1 MKNVT
6 VVGAGFGGLSAA
18 ALLAKEGFKVTVLEK
33 NAEPGGRS
41 SIYSE
46 NGFHFDMGPS
56 WYLMPDIYE
65 KFYLEFGKKVEDFFK
80 LEKLDPSYRIFIY
93 EDEFFDLRA
102 DLEKNYQLF
111 DSFEPHGGDKL
122 REYLESSKE
131 LYEFS
136 IEEMLYKDYKSVL
149 DLLNGKLLIKSY
161 KLHLWENLEDYI
173 NKQFASEEARK
184 ILKYAIGFLG
194 GAPKNTPS
202 FYHLVSHADLAMG
215 VWYPQGGMRKVVQ
228 SLYELA
234 QSYGVEFKFNEPVEK
249 INIHE
254 NMVNKVDTTE
264 DSYEPDLVIVTA
276 DYPHAELDLINP
288 NNQTYNQK
296 YWEERVISPSAMVIY
311 LGVDFKVDKLLHHN
325 LFLNK
330 DWETGFD
337 YIFDPK
343 KAEWPKHP
351 SYYVNVPSKTDRTAA
366 PEGSDTIYILI
377 PLAPGMEDNSD
388 LRENLFNNIL
398 DDLESKIG
406 VNIREHVVVK
416 KLFAINDFKER
427 YNAYKG
433 TAFGLTHTL
442 RQTALWRPAHQS
454 KKAKNLYYSGQY
466 THPGIGVPMVMVSS
480 QIIAREI
487 IGKYGNN
494 EMKNKKK
501 NSKN

>member
-1 MKNVT
+1 MKTIT

-18 ALLAKEGFKVTVLEK
+18 SLLAKEGFKVIVLEK
-33 NAEPGGRS
+33 NEGPGGRS
-41 SIYSE
+41 SVYSKD
-46 NGFHFDMGPS
+46 GFYFDMGPS
-56 WYLMPDIYE
+56 WYLMPDVYE
-65 KFYLEFGKKVEDFFK
+65 KFYLEFGKKAENFFK

-93 EDEFFDLRA
+93 DEEIYDLRA
-102 DLEKNYQLF
+102 DLEKNYHLF
-111 DSFEPHGGDKL
+111 DSFEPNGGEKL
-122 REYLESSKE
+122 KKYLESSKE

-136 IEEMLYKDYKSVL
+136 IAEMLYKDYKSVL

-173 NKQFASEEARK
+173 NKQFESDEARK

-215 VWYPQGGMRKVVQ
+215 VWYPEGGMRKVVE

-234 QSYGVEFKFNEPVEK
+234 ESLGVEFKFNEPVEK
-249 INIHE
+249 LEINE
-254 NMVNKVDTTE
+254 NVVKKVVTHRRT
-264 DSYEPDLVIVTA
+264 YESDLVIVTA
-276 DYPHAELDLINP
+276 DYPHAEMNLLDP
-288 NNQTYNQK
+288 DYQSYNQK
-296 YWEERVISPSAMVIY
+296 YWEERVISPSSMVVY

-343 KAEWPKHP
+343 KAEWPENP
-351 SYYVNVPSKTDRTAA
+351 SYYVNVPSKTDKTAA

-377 PLAPGMEDNSD
+377 PLAPGMDDTPD
-388 LRENLFNNIL
+388 LRENLYNSIL

-406 VNIREHVVVK
+406 INIREHIVVK
-416 KLFAINDFKER
+416 KLFAINDFKKR

-442 RQTALWRPAHQS
+442 KQTALWRPAHRS
-454 KKAKNLYYSGQY
+454 KKVENLYYSGQY

-480 QIIAREI
+480 QILAREI
-487 IGKYGNN
+487 IEKYGN
-494 EMKNKKK
+494 K
-501 NSKN
+501 

>member
-6 VVGAGFGGLSAA
+6 VVGAGFGGLSAG
-18 ALLAKEGFKVTVLEK
+18 ALLARDGFKVTVLEK
-33 NAEPGGRS
+33 NEGPGGRAS
-41 SIYSE
+41 VYSKD
-46 NGFHFDMGPS
+46 GFYFDMGPS
-56 WYLMPDIYE
+56 WYLMPDVYE
-65 KFYLEFGKKVEDFFK
+65 KFYHEFGKKAEDFFK

-93 EDEFFDLRA
+93 DEEVFDLRA
-102 DLEKNYQLF
+102 DVEKNYQLF
-111 DSFEPHGGDKL
+111 DSFEPHGGEKL
-122 REYLESSKE
+122 KEYLESSKE

-173 NKQFASEEARK
+173 NKQFESDEARK

-215 VWYPQGGMRKVVQ
+215 VFYPEGGMRKVVS
-228 SLYELA
+228 SLYELGE
-234 QSYGVEFKFNEPVEK
+234 SLGVEFKFNEPVKKLE
-249 INIHE
+249 INE
-254 NMVNKVDTTE
+254 NVVKKVISSQGT
-264 DSYEPDLVIVTA
+264 YEPDLVIVTT
-276 DYPHAELDLINP
+276 DYPYAELELLDP
-288 NNQTYNQK
+288 VYQSYNQK
-296 YWEERVISPSAMVIY
+296 YWEDRVISPSAMVVY

-337 YIFDPK
+337 YIFDPE
-343 KAEWPKHP
+343 KAEWPQHP
-351 SYYVNVPSKTDRTAA
+351 SYYVNVPSKTDETAA

-388 LRENLFNNIL
+388 LRKNLYNKIL

-406 VNIREHVVVK
+406 VNIREHILVK

-442 RQTALWRPAHQS
+442 RQTALWRPAHRS
-454 KKAKNLYYSGQY
+454 KKVRNLYYSGQY

-487 IGKYGNN
+487 IEEYGK
-494 EMKNKKK
+494 
-501 NSKN
+501 